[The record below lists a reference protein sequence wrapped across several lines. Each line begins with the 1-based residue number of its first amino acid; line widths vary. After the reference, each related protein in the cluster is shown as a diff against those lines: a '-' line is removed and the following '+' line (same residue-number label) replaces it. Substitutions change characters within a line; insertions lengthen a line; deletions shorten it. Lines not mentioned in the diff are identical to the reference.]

1 LAVTSVTFQGA
12 SILDASISRK
22 YTNGFRGFML
32 LARSDT
38 QVVHCHA
45 PKDQIE
51 QAKPHL
57 LLLISSHI
65 LVVSWLGH
73 FKK

>member
-1 LAVTSVTFQGA
+1 VTSVTFQVA

-22 YTNGFRGFML
+22 DTNDFRDYIL

-57 LLLISSHI
+57 QLLISSHI
-65 LVVSWLGH
+65 LVVS
-73 FKK
+73 